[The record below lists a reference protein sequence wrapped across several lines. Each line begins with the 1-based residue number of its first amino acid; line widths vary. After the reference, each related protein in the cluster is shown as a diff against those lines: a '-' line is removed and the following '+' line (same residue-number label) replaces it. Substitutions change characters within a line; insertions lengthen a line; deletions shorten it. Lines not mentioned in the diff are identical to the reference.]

1 MRLNDIG
8 GKLTEGYS
16 VVPGFDRD
24 KYQERQ
30 GLEGPFSTK
39 SGKVV
44 YYDKVEGKYYDPD
57 TDMYIEYDDWRAM
70 NEAGEDT
77 FMSALKG
84 LRSWQVVIMNNFY
97 RGKYSDYSGRYYYV
111 LATSPEEAKQV
122 VLDNADAILQDLL
135 SMKSVNGKKIL
146 PRGSAISNFSYFP
159 ILVEDRYPISRDD
172 LYQNL
177 KDEGVMARRYFY
189 PLISEFPMYRNS
201 ASAKIENLHVAFA
214 AAKRILCLPIYPG
227 LDNGSIERIAN
238 IIRKA

>member
-1 MRLNDIG
+1 MRLSDIG

-16 VVPGFDRD
+16 VVPGIDRER
-24 KYQERQ
+24 YQERQ

-84 LRSWQVVIMNNFY
+84 LKSWQVVIMNNYY

-111 LATSPEEAKQV
+111 IASSPEEARQV
-122 VLDNADAILQDLL
+122 VLDNADAILQELL
-135 SMKSVNGKKIL
+135 AMKSHNGKKIL
-146 PRGSAISNFSYFP
+146 PRSSAIP
-159 ILVEDRYPISRDD
+159 ITDKRIGDI
-172 LYQNL
+172 
-177 KDEGVMARRYFY
+177 KDGTEA
-189 PLISEFPMYRNS
+189 LIS
-201 ASAKIENLHVAFA
+201 
-214 AAKRILCLPIYPG
+214 
-227 LDNGSIERIAN
+227 
-238 IIRKA
+238 